1 VTQHEIIIKSVKI
14 RSIQWDDDYVIYDQL
29 SGNTHLL
36 DGVSG
41 ELICALSEQAMSRA
55 ELLKKLNKLFEDATE
70 LEMEDYLV
78 DFIAKFQSLGL
89 LDIEQREVY

>member
-1 VTQHEIIIKSVKI
+1 MTQHEIIIKSVKI